1 MQAVRVVTAVEHEAD
16 TAADMLAVV
25 HAAALA
31 AVMQAADLV
40 VAILVAAALAA
51 VTRVVAADTAAADI
65 GKFCGFSQKRPVC
78 FGRRA
83 FFVGL

>member
-1 MQAVRVVTAVEHEAD
+1 
-16 TAADMLAVV
+16 MLAVV

-51 VTRVVAADTAAADI
+51 VTRVVAADKAADI